1 MIIGLSENIAGDS
14 YEGEW
19 VEGAVEGKGVMRYAD
34 GDVYE
39 VGSFHR
45 HPNIM
50 IFSKNIFFII
60 QI

>member
-19 VEGAVEGKGVMRYAD
+19 VEGAMEGKGVMRYAD

-39 VGSFHR
+39 VGNFHC
-45 HPNIM
+45 HPI
-50 IFSKNIFFII
+50 S
-60 QI
+60 